1 MTWLDSDFLHI
12 TGLVTAMNYVQAAEY
27 FKLAGDL
34 YYCALAMCFNIMLT
48 HGHMP
53 PEATTVILFCPR
65 LTIINI

>member
-1 MTWLDSDFLHI
+1 M
-12 TGLVTAMNYVQAAEY
+12 TAMNYVQAAEY